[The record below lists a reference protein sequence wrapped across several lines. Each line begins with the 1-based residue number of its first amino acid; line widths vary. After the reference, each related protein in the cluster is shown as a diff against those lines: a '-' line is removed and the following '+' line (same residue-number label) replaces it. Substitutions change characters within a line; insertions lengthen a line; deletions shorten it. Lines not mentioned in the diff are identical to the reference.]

1 MNKTLHIS
9 DDLKLPLE
17 MAAEA
22 ACIVG
27 VRGSGKTNT
36 ARAMAEEL
44 FEAGIPICVIDPTDA
59 WWGLRSTRDGR
70 GEGYPVFIFGGE
82 HGDLPLEETHG
93 KTIAEFLVSER
104 VPVVLSLRHLRKN
117 AQRRFVTD
125 LAEELYHLKGK
136 PENRQPLTVFID
148 EAPLFIPQRVLGE
161 MARTVGAV
169 EDLIARGRNAG
180 FGVVLI
186 GQRFATMNKDVTT
199 QAGTIICH
207 RTTSP
212 QDRKA
217 IAEWI
222 EENATIEQQRET
234 LATLATLDDGQAWIW
249 ATRINVYQCVQMR
262 LSTTFDSGA
271 TPKMGQRVIQPK
283 KLAEIDKDKLKARM
297 SAAIEQKKAND
308 PAELK
313 KMVAQL
319 QRELQTVK
327 VAKPE
332 PVKVQAKRVEVPVIR
347 DVQIKRVETLHQR
360 ADERAKAVWEKFS
373 ASINPLMDIL
383 NKSQA
388 EIGQLLAAARAV
400 QNVPSSQPMA
410 GRVLASPHGRM
421 PVGVEANRIAR
432 PPAATTNPTPRR
444 HTETPPAD
452 NGEFIPN
459 SSQRRILDAL
469 AWFESIGVQAADR
482 NAVGLV
488 AKIKPTGG
496 HFGNTI
502 GPLSTNDLITYP
514 TEGTVS
520 LTEHGRAMASVPD
533 SPPTLEEYHRNIR
546 MILAKKNGTSA
557 RMFDVIVDYGG
568 DITVQQIGE
577 LARVDPEGGHFGNCI
592 GPLGTLGLITRRDGI
607 VRPTEL
613 LFPPA
618 LVD

>member
-1 MNKTLHIS
+1 MSKTLHIS
-9 DDLKLPLE
+9 DDVKLPLE

-70 GEGYPVFIFGGE
+70 GDGYPVFIFGGE

-148 EAPLFIPQRVLGE
+148 EAPLFIPQRVMGE

-222 EENATIEQQRET
+222 EENATIEQQKETLST
-234 LATLATLDDGQAWIW
+234 LATLADGQAWIW
-249 ATRINVYQCVQMR
+249 ATRMNLYQCVQMR

-271 TPKMGQRVIQPK
+271 TPKLGQRIIQPK
-283 KLAEIDKDKLKARM
+283 RLAEIDKEKLKARM
-297 SAAIEQKKAND
+297 SAAVESKKAND

-313 KMVAQL
+313 KRVQQLERELHSAKPARTVEQKTVEKLIVKDAQISRLEKIVNILERIGPTYLEKLQPLIDRQCTLQAAASELRAAIVAAKANGGISARKGAVIEALKHPWSPDRAPAPRPSPRPSPARGEGEDQPAGITNRQQKFLDAAATLTTLNSPVTRETVSAWVGVHPRGGSVGEELKALVQL
-319 QRELQTVK
+319 GFIDHERGTIHVTEAGMAAAGTIDPTTAIETAKGGLTNRQREFFEIICR
-327 VAKPE
+327 AYPE
-332 PVKVQAKRVEVPVIR
+332 ATTREAIAQEKELHPRGGSLGEDLGRLVGRGLVEVSRGQYRAR
-347 DVQIKRVETLHQR
+347 DFLFVGAT
-360 ADERAKAVWEKFS
+360 S
-373 ASINPLMDIL
+373 
-383 NKSQA
+383 
-388 EIGQLLAAARAV
+388 
-400 QNVPSSQPMA
+400 
-410 GRVLASPHGRM
+410 GR
-421 PVGVEANRIAR
+421 
-432 PPAATTNPTPRR
+432 
-444 HTETPPAD
+444 
-452 NGEFIPN
+452 
-459 SSQRRILDAL
+459 
-469 AWFESIGVQAADR
+469 
-482 NAVGLV
+482 
-488 AKIKPTGG
+488 
-496 HFGNTI
+496 
-502 GPLSTNDLITYP
+502 
-514 TEGTVS
+514 
-520 LTEHGRAMASVPD
+520 
-533 SPPTLEEYHRNIR
+533 
-546 MILAKKNGTSA
+546 
-557 RMFDVIVDYGG
+557 
-568 DITVQQIGE
+568 
-577 LARVDPEGGHFGNCI
+577 
-592 GPLGTLGLITRRDGI
+592 
-607 VRPTEL
+607 
-613 LFPPA
+613 
-618 LVD
+618 